1 MAQRWTFEED
11 RIVEMFSYEHIYEW
25 INDELLDELM
35 TILVEN
41 G

>member
-11 RIVEMFSYEHIYEW
+11 RIVGMFSYEHIYKW